1 MPFSSLFNRNP
12 YKPELKKNFEK
23 TIKVFAMHQF
33 QFDIA
38 DLKPYDAKS
47 MVPVN
52 TSPVSLKLE
61 GSHVGRGNK
70 WYVD

>member
-1 MPFSSLFNRNP
+1 
-12 YKPELKKNFEK
+12 
-23 TIKVFAMHQF
+23 MHMSFFF

-38 DLKPYDAKS
+38 DLKPYDAKL

-52 TSPVSLKLE
+52 DSPVSLKLE

-70 WYVD
+70 W